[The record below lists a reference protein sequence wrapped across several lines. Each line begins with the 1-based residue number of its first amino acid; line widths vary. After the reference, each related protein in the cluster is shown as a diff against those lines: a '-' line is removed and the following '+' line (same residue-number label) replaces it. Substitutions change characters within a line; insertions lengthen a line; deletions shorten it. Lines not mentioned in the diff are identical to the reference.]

1 MTSFVRSAR
10 QIINIDDNKT
20 EVEIKYDKYLEG
32 FGYETFVD
40 HFNTNLIGSTNIY
53 TVHKSGKSLRY
64 EQFLNTMVNNTT
76 ETLRRCVSIQ
86 LENVLFENR
95 NIFSHFLSKSFK
107 LRKPRQNSIMNTILY
122 RILCPTTS

>member
-1 MTSFVRSAR
+1 MTSFVKSAK
-10 QIINIDDNKT
+10 QFINVENNEI
-20 EVEIKYDKYLEG
+20 EIEIKYDKYLEG

-95 NIFSHFLSKSFK
+95 NSIDIFSDIDKLYKLSDKTK
-107 LRKPRQNSIMNTILY
+107 NLSIYI
-122 RILCPTTS
+122 

>member
-1 MTSFVRSAR
+1 MTSFVRSAK

-95 NIFSHFLSKSFK
+95 NIFSLISI
-107 LRKPRQNSIMNTILY
+107 LNS
-122 RILCPTTS
+122 SSVFQ